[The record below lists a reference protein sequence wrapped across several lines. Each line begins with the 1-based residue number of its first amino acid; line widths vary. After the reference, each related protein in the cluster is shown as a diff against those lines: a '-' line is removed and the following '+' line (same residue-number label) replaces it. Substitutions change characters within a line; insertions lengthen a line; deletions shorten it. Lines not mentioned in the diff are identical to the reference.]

1 MKTQILCAMRDG
13 SAVIPALRTLEDEQ
27 DCAFRMVQS
36 GEGALSAAKKC
47 RPDILVIDA
56 VLPLLAAFTRYRAPE
71 AIRLPQSGF
80 ATFLYFIGMCVVP
93 AVLEELL
100 VRGAMQAVLSRWGTW
115 FSIVV
120 SSVVFTLLH
129 GDIAQMPSLFILSV
143 LMGLAAYCT
152 GSLALGMALHFAYNT
167 MSFLFLYAA
176 QKMDGVSA
184 FAFAGYLVAVF
195 CVGAVVCLAAIRRLG
210 VMRRFRP
217 IPRVYDPK
225 NRQSRLER
233 LASAPLFPLVMA
245 CMALRAA
252 WPLFA
257 K

>member
-1 MKTQILCAMRDG
+1 
-13 SAVIPALRTLEDEQ
+13 
-27 DCAFRMVQS
+27 
-36 GEGALSAAKKC
+36 
-47 RPDILVIDA
+47 
-56 VLPLLAAFTRYRAPE
+56 
-71 AIRLPQSGF
+71 
-80 ATFLYFIGMCVVP
+80 MCVVP

-210 VMRRFRP
+210 VMRPFQAHPPGIRP
-217 IPRVYDPK
+217 QEPPRAVWSAWRLRRCSAGDGVHGAARGMAAVREIRK
-225 NRQSRLER
+225 VGFIWMISR
-233 LASAPLFPLVMA
+233 
-245 CMALRAA
+245 
-252 WPLFA
+252 
-257 K
+257 

>member
-1 MKTQILCAMRDG
+1 
-13 SAVIPALRTLEDEQ
+13 
-27 DCAFRMVQS
+27 
-36 GEGALSAAKKC
+36 
-47 RPDILVIDA
+47 
-56 VLPLLAAFTRYRAPE
+56 
-71 AIRLPQSGF
+71 
-80 ATFLYFIGMCVVP
+80 MCVVP

-195 CVGAVVCLAAIRRLG
+195 CAVSGPSPGYTTPRTARAVWSAWRLRRC
-210 VMRRFRP
+210 
-217 IPRVYDPK
+217 
-225 NRQSRLER
+225 SR
-233 LASAPLFPLVMA
+233 
-245 CMALRAA
+245 
-252 WPLFA
+252 W
-257 K
+257 